1 MLLFLFV
8 LSLSTAILVCF
19 LLYSIYKLNSYI
31 TGLEEKLGDQI
42 TLTENLKQS
51 MKDIIVEGFLQN
63 DGRLKKFNIQTDR
76 DVIYNG
82 VQVQDS
88 YSEL

>member
-1 MLLFLFV
+1 
-8 LSLSTAILVCF
+8 
-19 LLYSIYKLNSYI
+19 
-31 TGLEEKLGDQI
+31 
-42 TLTENLKQS
+42 